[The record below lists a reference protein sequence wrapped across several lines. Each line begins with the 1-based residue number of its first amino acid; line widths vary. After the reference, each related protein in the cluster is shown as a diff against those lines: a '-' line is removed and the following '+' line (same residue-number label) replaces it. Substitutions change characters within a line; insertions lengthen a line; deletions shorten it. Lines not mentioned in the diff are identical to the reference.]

1 MSSNSAAKSM
11 GSSNKR
17 GRLEDD
23 DGDGGVINSQPNTS
37 KQQRSSS
44 CNEGDSDNVRE
55 SQALQSILQ
64 SENTDISTF
73 FASTWQTKPAVYRR
87 KEQSEMNDRNDNL
100 KEECPLAL
108 AVDMGWDGL
117 ASLLQR
123 SRNRFANDSSTTVTG
138 GAMGS
143 PPGAGT
149 TDPPLFFRDQTP
161 VQPDEAEV
169 AYNRNPFSAYL
180 DGCSVVLN
188 HADLLCPRLAALCL
202 DLQKSFPHVYVN
214 SYLTPPGAQ
223 AVPAHADDR
232 DVLVIQILGEKMWTV
247 YGNVPI
253 AHPYPPEQVGKGN
266 LDVPDTVLN
275 GPTVIDT
282 TLRQGDVLYM
292 PRGYVHEARTEST
305 QPSFHAT
312 VAIASHDWTLA
323 GNVSELVSRTLT
335 SVPEFRV
342 AVDRSI
348 GRAAAATTTS
358 DQNGHLSSLQTQI
371 DHALDII
378 REKVSAQQIASQLSI
393 KYRRQNDLSCAAR
406 TELIREET
414 TETVNMPS
422 NTCNDGKVEV
432 QVVGPEASKR
442 VFVGTVVRASTDEE
456 RASVKPPQRP
466 ANAGP
471 SDRGLTV
478 REETCLP
485 LMTVVQRLKHDPN
498 LKVKVSDLL
507 SLIRDD
513 TETASLG
520 MVCALSILSF
530 VRCCVEL
537 GAVAIVS

>member
-1 MSSNSAAKSM
+1 M
-11 GSSNKR
+11 
-17 GRLEDD
+17 
-23 DGDGGVINSQPNTS
+23 
-37 KQQRSSS
+37 
-44 CNEGDSDNVRE
+44 
-55 SQALQSILQ
+55 
-64 SENTDISTF
+64 
-73 FASTWQTKPAVYRR
+73 YRR
-87 KEQSEMNDRNDNL
+87 KKQSETNNNDNL
-100 KEECPLAL
+100 KEGCPLAL
-108 AVDMGWDGL
+108 AIDMGWDGL

-123 SRNRFANDSSTTVTG
+123 SRNRFASDSSTTVTG
-138 GAMGS
+138 GAIGS
-143 PPGAGT
+143 AGGAGT
-149 TDPPLFFRDQTP
+149 TDPPLFFRAQTP

-169 AYNRNPFSAYL
+169 AYNRSPFAAYL

-188 HADLLCPRLAALCL
+188 HADLLCPKLATLCL

-214 SYLTPPGAQ
+214 SYLTPPGAR

-266 LDVPDTVLN
+266 LDVPDAVLN

-305 QPSFHAT
+305 KPSFHAT

-335 SVPEFRV
+335 SVPEFRL

-348 GRAAAATTTS
+348 GKAAATTTTS
-358 DQNGHLSSLQTQI
+358 CHNGNHLSSLQTQI
-371 DHALDII
+371 DHALDIV
-378 REKVSAQQIASQLSI
+378 REKVSAKQIASQLST

-406 TELIREET
+406 MKLIREET
-414 TETVNMPS
+414 TETVNMPA
-422 NTCNDGKVEV
+422 NNDGKVEA

-485 LMTVVQRLKHDPN
+485 LMTIVQRLKQDPN

-513 TETASLG
+513 ADEASLG

-537 GAVAIVS
+537 GAVAIDS